1 MTLEIKNI
9 TSGYRYCTMQSSIV
23 PQIGSIVNI
32 DGYSYATANMKM
44 KMRNPFPANVKTI
57 LKVEDVVYNL
67 FPSTDEILC
76 EVLVKQHIGKVIEL
90 ERDDSLRPL
99 MK

>member
-32 DGYSYATANMKM
+32 DDGTLDY
-44 KMRNPFPANVKTI
+44 FPSSVKTI
-57 LKVEDVVYNL
+57 LKVENVVYNL

-99 MK
+99 LK

>member
-9 TSGYRYCTMQSSIV
+9 TSGHRYCSIQSSIV

-32 DGYSYATANMKM
+32 DGY
-44 KMRNPFPANVKTI
+44 FPTNVNTI

-99 MK
+99 IK

>member
-1 MTLEIKNI
+1 
-9 TSGYRYCTMQSSIV
+9 MQSSIV
-23 PQIGSIVNI
+23 PQIGSTVNI
-32 DGYSYATANMKM
+32 DNYFSTSLQ
-44 KMRNPFPANVKTI
+44 VKTI

-67 FPSTDEILC
+67 FPSSDEILC

-99 MK
+99 LK

>member
-1 MTLEIKNI
+1 MTLEIRNI
-9 TSGYRYCTMQSSIV
+9 TSGHRYCSIQSNIV
-23 PQIGSIVNI
+23 PQIGSTVNI
-32 DGYSYATANMKM
+32 DCFLPTSLQ
-44 KMRNPFPANVKTI
+44 VKTI

-67 FPSTDEILC
+67 FPSSDEILC

-99 MK
+99 LK

>member
-9 TSGYRYCTMQSSIV
+9 TSGYRYCTMESSIV

-32 DGYSYATANMKM
+32 DDGTLDYFSTS
-44 KMRNPFPANVKTI
+44 VKTI
-57 LKVEDVVYNL
+57 LKVENVVYNL

-76 EVLVKQHIGKVIEL
+76 EVLVKQHIGKVIVQS
-90 ERDDSLRPL
+90 RDDSSPPL

>member
-9 TSGYRYCTMQSSIV
+9 TSGHRYCSIQSNIV
-23 PQIGSIVNI
+23 PQIGSSVTLDDRPNRI
-32 DGYSYATANMKM
+32 
-44 KMRNPFPANVKTI
+44 F
-57 LKVEDVVYNL
+57 KVQDVVYNL
-67 FPSTDEILC
+67 FPSSDEILC

-99 MK
+99 LK

>member
-9 TSGYRYCTMQSSIV
+9 TSGYRYCSMQSSIV
-23 PQIGSIVNI
+23 PQIGSVVNI
-32 DGYSYATANMKM
+32 DGY
-44 KMRNPFPANVKTI
+44 FPASVKTI

>member
-9 TSGYRYCTMQSSIV
+9 TSGYRYCTMESSIV

-32 DGYSYATANMKM
+32 DDGTLDYFSTSLLA
-44 KMRNPFPANVKTI
+44 KTI

-76 EVLVKQHIGKVIEL
+76 EVLVKQHIGKVIVL

-99 MK
+99 IK

>member
-9 TSGYRYCTMQSSIV
+9 TSGHRYCSMESSIV

-32 DGYSYATANMKM
+32 DDNFSTTSLTKI
-44 KMRNPFPANVKTI
+44 I

>member
-9 TSGYRYCTMQSSIV
+9 TSGYRYCSMQSSIV

-32 DGYSYATANMKM
+32 DGY
-44 KMRNPFPANVKTI
+44 FPTSVKTI

-67 FPSTDEILC
+67 FPTTDEILC

-99 MK
+99 IK

>member
-9 TSGYRYCTMQSSIV
+9 TSGHRYCSMQSRIV

-32 DGYSYATANMKM
+32 DDY
-44 KMRNPFPANVKTI
+44 FPSNVKTI
-57 LKVEDVVYNL
+57 LKVENVVYNL
-67 FPSTDEILC
+67 FPSNDEIVC